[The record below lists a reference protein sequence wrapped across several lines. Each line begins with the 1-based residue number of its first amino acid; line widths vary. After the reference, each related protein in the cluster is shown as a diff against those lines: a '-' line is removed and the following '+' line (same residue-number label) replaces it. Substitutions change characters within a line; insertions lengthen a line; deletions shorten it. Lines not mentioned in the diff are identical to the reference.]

1 MQHGHAYAGPQIILN
16 SFKLKQ
22 DHQFCEYYQIVIA
35 VQITAMV
42 TISPRDYTVYEKQK
56 TNTEKA
62 NKRETS
68 HRGRTTLAFTLPRSA
83 LTEVYTCLSSVWW
96 LLVPSIC
103 MRTKTAEVEHHS
115 GQVRQTQLFLEPH
128 PRAVGAAQQELTLAV
143 RWVGLGQEG
152 AKGSWGT
159 LLLTAPL
166 LLQVCPLIAAN
177 EV

>member
-1 MQHGHAYAGPQIILN
+1 
-16 SFKLKQ
+16 
-22 DHQFCEYYQIVIA
+22 
-35 VQITAMV
+35 MV
-42 TISPRDYTVYEKQK
+42 TITPRDYTVCEKRK

-128 PRAVGAAQQELTLAV
+128 PRAVGAAQLGADARSAMGRAGMGRCKGEL
-143 RWVGLGQEG
+143 GN
-152 AKGSWGT
+152 
-159 LLLTAPL
+159 P
-166 LLQVCPLIAAN
+166 AAACSAASSSLSPDCCK
-177 EV
+177 